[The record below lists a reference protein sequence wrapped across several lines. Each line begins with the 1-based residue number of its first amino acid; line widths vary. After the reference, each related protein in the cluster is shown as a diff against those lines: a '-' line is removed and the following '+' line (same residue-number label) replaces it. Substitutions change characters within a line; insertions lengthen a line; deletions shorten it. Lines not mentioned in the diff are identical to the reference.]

1 MSQETQ
7 QISGTELESMI
18 DHALKKVGGSKEND
32 LCRYLPA
39 ERGGYMHHFTLRKMK
54 FESPE
59 KLGELIGKFILTS
72 ERPSTLPP
80 KQRMPRGSRKRK
92 DAIVLEREV
101 ADKIIQLARETGRPE
116 LVAHLSPPKSI
127 SQCKRELIQAIKAG
141 RAEQRL
147 WDQYCEAVA
156 QSSRA

>member
-1 MSQETQ
+1 MSQETL
-7 QISGTELESMI
+7 QISGIELESMI
-18 DHALKKVGGSKEND
+18 DRALKKVGGSKEND

-39 ERGGYMHHFTLRKMK
+39 EKGGYMHHFTLRKMK

-92 DAIVLEREV
+92 DAVVLEREV
-101 ADKIIQLARETGRPE
+101 ADKIIQLARESGCVE
-116 LVAHLSPPKSI
+116 LVAHLSPPKSMA
-127 SQCKRELIQAIKAG
+127 QCKRELIQSIKSG
-141 RAEQRL
+141 RVEQRL
-147 WDQYCEAVA
+147 WDQYCEASA
-156 QSSRA
+156 QAYRA